1 MQFEVIRRLARGGMG
16 VVDLARG
23 PDGALVAL
31 KRLGLHGTAEE
42 MQHARARFERELA
55 VLRDLRHP
63 AIVPLLDVVDD
74 GGDVV
79 LVMPF
84 LGGGNL
90 AELVRAGGP
99 LRAED
104 VQAIAD
110 RLLPALAT
118 AHRAGIVHRD
128 IKPANV
134 LFDDDGA
141 AHLADFGVASTRDD
155 TDGLTRT
162 GTVLGTPG
170 FLAPEQARGEPLTAA
185 ADIAALG
192 ATLHFAATGR
202 SPYEGGDTPAVLL
215 RTARAR
221 ASVDRSIDSEL
232 RRTISAMLDGR
243 PDRRPTAA
251 ALAGG
256 AHDTDPIPTTGR
268 PPRRWLVVASVLAA
282 ALVALGVAVAVGDGG
297 ETEGTEADVAAP
309 VTSTT
314 TRPCD
319 PLPYR
324 PCGGANAPNTDGRRC
339 VAETAD
345 YDEIAANGCE
355 AEPDDLDGSALVD
368 RLEPTIVPRGDTD
381 RFTLRVADE
390 GDIGCNNTLRVRLT
404 APAGT
409 TLRME
414 LRDEDGDVVGEAVSA
429 GGVTGEV
436 AVKDPRCF
444 QSDSGQY
451 TVVVRPAGSDRS
463 AAPYVLERS
472 GSF

>member
-1 MQFEVIRRLARGGMG
+1 MG

-185 ADIAALG
+185 ADTASLVAALR
-192 ATLHFAATGR
+192 ALHAGLTSGKCFPA
-202 SPYEGGDTPAVLL
+202 EGHLFLHVKDRPKVPPQFPNILL
-215 RTARAR
+215 Q
-221 ASVDRSIDSEL
+221 L
-232 RRTISAMLDGR
+232 
-243 PDRRPTAA
+243 
-251 ALAGG
+251 
-256 AHDTDPIPTTGR
+256 
-268 PPRRWLVVASVLAA
+268 
-282 ALVALGVAVAVGDGG
+282 LGVSTL
-297 ETEGTEADVAAP
+297 ET
-309 VTSTT
+309 
-314 TRPCD
+314 
-319 PLPYR
+319 
-324 PCGGANAPNTDGRRC
+324 
-339 VAETAD
+339 
-345 YDEIAANGCE
+345 
-355 AEPDDLDGSALVD
+355 
-368 RLEPTIVPRGDTD
+368 
-381 RFTLRVADE
+381 RVLF
-390 GDIGCNNTLRVRLT
+390 N
-404 APAGT
+404 
-409 TLRME
+409 
-414 LRDEDGDVVGEAVSA
+414 
-429 GGVTGEV
+429 
-436 AVKDPRCF
+436 F
-444 QSDSGQY
+444 
-451 TVVVRPAGSDRS
+451 
-463 AAPYVLERS
+463 
-472 GSF
+472 